1 MSALPDEELPIRLTA
16 AEQKLAVNE
25 HRWFARAGLLAAL
38 VTGFTL
44 LLPWTYSRRLGL
56 SVWQL
61 GIETQPQLALTWLVG
76 LLATAAL
83 LVLKPGHKAQAAACI
98 VAVIT
103 LLLLAG
109 AYQAGQVEALGNT
122 WPGPGPAIALVTTVC
137 WLATTAAH
145 LLAQCTSH
153 HTPDP
158 ATITRTISRLRRRE
172 P

>member
-1 MSALPDEELPIRLTA
+1 MSTLPDEELPIRLAA

-38 VTGFTL
+38 ATGLTL
-44 LLPWTYSRRLGL
+44 LLPWAYSRRLGL

-61 GIETQPQLALTWLVG
+61 GLETQPQLALTWLVG
-76 LLATAAL
+76 LVATVAL
-83 LVLKPGHKAQAAACI
+83 LMLKPGHRAQATACI

-109 AYQAGQVEALGNT
+109 AYQAGQVEALGDS

-137 WLATTAAH
+137 WFATTTAH
-145 LLAQCTSH
+145 LFSQRTSH
-153 HTPDP
+153 STPNP
-158 ATITRTISRLRRRE
+158 ATVTHTINQLRRRE

>member
-1 MSALPDEELPIRLTA
+1 MSALPDEELPIRLAA

-38 VTGFTL
+38 ATGLTL

-76 LLATAAL
+76 LVATVAL
-83 LVLKPGHKAQAAACI
+83 LVLKPGHKTQAAAGI
-98 VAVIT
+98 AAVIT

-109 AYQAGQVEALGNT
+109 AYQAGQVEALGDT

-137 WLATTAAH
+137 WLATATAH
-145 LLAQCTSH
+145 LLSQRTGHS
-153 HTPDP
+153 TPNP
-158 ATITRTISRLRRRE
+158 ATITRTINQLRRRE